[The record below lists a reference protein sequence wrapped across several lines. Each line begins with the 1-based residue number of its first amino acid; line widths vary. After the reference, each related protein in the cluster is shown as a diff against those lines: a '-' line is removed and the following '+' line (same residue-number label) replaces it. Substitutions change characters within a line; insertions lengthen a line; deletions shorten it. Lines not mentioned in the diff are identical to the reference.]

1 MTSTPPLHHALI
13 TRTLPL
19 WSKALHPGHAERVVQ
34 RVRKD
39 YLAADGTPYSWYAS
53 AEPEQRLQLRRF
65 VETRDNCLAQLHQA
79 LSGFKGIIEFCQPLL
94 TERLG
99 LNVAVDQAQYVF
111 QPFELTNN
119 PWVGVPDPQYPLV
132 PEQPVD
138 VLATRPVGAPQP
150 RSLLEAALHNFEGL
164 TEVGAYSRLT
174 RAAGDDALLQGLS
187 LASFVQQCRALD
199 LGQQYQGHLQAT
211 HEGAN
216 RLEVERLSIQ
226 ASRECLRV
234 QAQVAWLKGLLS
246 ERGRTALMQLC
257 SNVSAPAYGE
267 HRLHCWRF
275 SLFGIPLHEIMLIGP
290 DEPRQS
296 NPCILYIP
304 DDSEHSVREFA
315 SVQAVG
321 QYLRHRLQRSEFRRA
336 LLQFA
341 YKDRQV
347 ELSAKLEHMLFEVDG
362 TGNRS
367 LRRNPLLHITPS
379 PLGNA
384 PWPTLYR
391 AHLARMKA
399 DAKTIA
405 VPTAE
410 VDAKA
415 RNTRLQHWFE
425 LGLNVL
431 NVAAFFVPG
440 LNTAM
445 LGVFAYD
452 LMSSVFTGF
461 EAWEEGDTAQALQ
474 QVQSLAINAAVIAG
488 FAAGAK
494 VIQASG
500 FVDALKAVWQEDR
513 ELLWHPDMA
522 PYASN
527 VMLAEGAKPDALGLH
542 QHQGKAYMA
551 LEGTLYEVFQ
561 DPEQHWRVR
570 HPDTPKAYAPH
581 VRPIGDGRWRL
592 AHEHAHE
599 WDDMKLLRRLG
610 HGSDGLDDVELLTAL
625 RSTGTDTAS
634 LRRAHA
640 AGLRPPALLVDTLL
654 RLQLD
659 NEVGTLIEHVRH
671 GLPLAA
677 HKNYA
682 LPELL
687 NLPKWPQDHVLKVF
701 EGPEPWGKAVRYG
714 PPVAPGQIEIEITRS
729 DLDTGALSQTVLA
742 QMAEPTVQLMLGD
755 TPHAQRASVLNNT
768 LAERLANRREA
779 MFDSMQQSRRQPQ
792 SPAAQTLARQFP
804 GLPYSALDEILGNA
818 NSTERQRLAAGRVP
832 LRTGEEARLLQAR
845 TRLDRALIGLFR
857 HSLGNADSQRLQ
869 QALQAEHPVATAA
882 ELLEIALADRQH
894 CAALLGQQPIKP
906 GFRSPLRLANGRL
919 GYPLSGRGQTGAAA
933 RRLRALYPEFD
944 NAQIS
949 ALQSELAEAGDL
961 GTAINSLE
969 AEQRTL
975 DRDLGRW
982 IETAQDLE
990 DRRSRQ
996 QCAERLMSA
1005 CRREGGE
1012 QRNLL
1017 WLERIHMREL
1027 PTITA
1032 AMPHIHEL
1040 RLDGLRL
1047 ERLEGAFL
1055 ANFPHLQ
1062 ALDVTSNP
1070 HMNAEALFEALRSA
1084 PRLRDLNLTGNAL
1097 RALTPAAQQAIGAM
1111 PGLRILNL
1119 RRNFLELD
1127 DASLQFLSRLRL
1139 DALGLG
1145 NNHITLDERLAA
1157 RFQDMV
1163 HPLVL
1168 HLDFNPLQVAPD
1180 LRFMARLSHL
1190 NLHRCD
1196 LQQWPE
1202 GLTTLM
1208 SQPQYRLR
1216 HLDLSFNRI
1225 HNVPDLPGV
1234 LRTPFARDVSARL
1247 PERRWL
1253 FNYNN
1258 LEAETRTR
1266 LGASGVNV
1274 FEHAG
1279 TMPEW
1284 QAFWRNTASD
1294 AQEQLWRDL
1303 FEQGEN
1309 NDLQGVLERLSQS
1322 AEAQRDAQSLRNRVW
1337 ALLEKAA
1344 GDSALR
1350 ERLNTVAQDF
1360 PPTCGDAGADAF
1372 SALEIEVL
1380 AYEAAGGAGTRPGEL
1395 LALYRKLYRRD
1406 QVNQLA
1412 DRISVR
1418 RSLRKQAL
1426 QAHVFDEALPP
1437 HDVLDDPAAFPDGE
1451 LQNGLV
1457 DDIEIRLALRQSLAE
1472 PLDFPEPSHGM
1483 RYRDTAQVNQV
1494 IIDRVEAAVRA
1505 LDTDTNARLQWLI
1518 EQPGWVSYLKR
1529 EYAAQFMLLTDFWRQ
1544 GHDYLFYCLDETQ
1557 EAVTRLDSSVISALT
1572 DTLPTS
1578 PVDNQGNLQRVPLND
1593 GQFDS
1598 AMRALTA
1605 EQQAVEAGLLAS
1617 LTRQAQTLGG

>member
-1 MTSTPPLHHALI
+1 MTSTPPLHHAQI

-53 AEPEQRLQLRRF
+53 AEPEQRLQLRLL
-65 VETRDNCLAQLHQA
+65 VETRDTCLAQLRQA
-79 LSGFKGIIEFCQPLL
+79 LPGFKGIIEFCRPLL
-94 TERLG
+94 TDRLG
-99 LNVAVDQAQYVF
+99 LNMAVDQAQYVF
-111 QPFELTNN
+111 QPFEPIIN

-138 VLATRPVGAPQP
+138 VLATRPVSAPQP

-174 RAAGDDALLQGLS
+174 RAAGDDSPLQGLNM
-187 LASFVQQCRALD
+187 ASFVEQCRALD

-257 SNVSAPAYGE
+257 SNVTAPAYGE
-267 HRLHCWRF
+267 HNLQCWRF
-275 SLFGIPLHEIMLIGP
+275 SLFGIPLHEILLIGP
-290 DEPRQS
+290 DAPNQS

-304 DDSEHSVREFA
+304 DDSEHPVREFA
-315 SVQAVG
+315 SIMAVG
-321 QYLRHRLQRSEFRRA
+321 QHLRHRLQRSEFRRA

-347 ELSAKLEHMLFEVDG
+347 ELSAKLEHALFEVDAS
-362 TGNRS
+362 GNRT
-367 LRRNPLLHITPS
+367 LRSNPLLHVTPS

-415 RNTRLQHWFE
+415 RNARLQHWFE
-425 LGLNVL
+425 MGMNVL

-527 VMLAEGAKPDALGLH
+527 VALAEGAKPDALGLH

-551 LEGTLYEVFQ
+551 LEGNLYEVFQ

-570 HPDTPKAYAPH
+570 HPDSPQAYAPH
-581 VRPIGDGRWRL
+581 VRPIGDGRWQL

-599 WDDMKLLRRLG
+599 WDDIQLLRRLG
-610 HGSDGLDDVELLTAL
+610 HRSQGLDDAQLLTAL

-640 AGLRPPALLVDTLL
+640 AGLRPPALLADTLL

-714 PPVAPGQIEIEITRS
+714 PPAVPGQTEIEITRA
-729 DLDTGALSQTVLA
+729 DLDSGALSQTVLA
-742 QMAEPTVQLMLGD
+742 QMDEPTVQLMLGD
-755 TPHAQRASVLNNT
+755 TPHAQRASVLNDT
-768 LAERLANRREA
+768 LAEHLTNRRKA
-779 MFDSMQQSRRQPQ
+779 IFDSLQQGHREPQ
-792 SPAAQTLARQFP
+792 RPAAQALARQFP
-804 GLPYSALDEILGNA
+804 GLPDSALDEILDHA
-818 NSTERQRLAAGRVP
+818 NSTERQRLAAGRLP
-832 LRTGEEARLLQAR
+832 LRIGEEARLLQAR
-845 TRLDRALIGLFR
+845 ARLDRAVIGLFR
-857 HSLGNADSQRLQ
+857 HSLANTDTERLQ
-869 QALQAEHPVATAA
+869 QALQAEHPEATAA

-894 CAALLGQQPIKP
+894 CAVLLGQQPIKP
-906 GFRSPLRLANGRL
+906 GFRSPLRLASGRL

-933 RRLRALYPEFD
+933 RRLRALYPELD

-949 ALQSELAEAGDL
+949 ALQTELEEVSDL
-961 GTAINSLE
+961 GTAINRLE

-982 IETAQDLE
+982 IDTAQDLE

-1017 WLERIHMREL
+1017 WLERIHLREL

-1032 AMPHIHEL
+1032 TMPHIHEL
-1040 RLDGLRL
+1040 RLDGLQL

-1055 ANFPHLQ
+1055 ANFPHLH
-1062 ALDVTSNP
+1062 ALDVNRNP
-1070 HMNAEALFEALRSA
+1070 NMNVEALFEALRAA

-1097 RALTPAAQQAIGAM
+1097 RALTPAGRQAIGAM

-1119 RRNFLELD
+1119 RSNFLELD
-1127 DASLQFLSRLRL
+1127 DASLQFLTRLRL
-1139 DALGLG
+1139 GALGLG
-1145 NNHITLDERLAA
+1145 DNHITLDERLAA

-1163 HPLVL
+1163 HPIVL
-1168 HLDFNPLQVAPD
+1168 HLDSNPLQVAPD

-1202 GLTTLM
+1202 GLTILM

-1216 HLDLSFNRI
+1216 HLNLSYNRI
-1225 HNVPDLPGV
+1225 RNVPDLPGV

-1247 PERRWL
+1247 PERHWL
-1253 FNYNN
+1253 FNYND

-1266 LGASGVNV
+1266 LSDSGVNV
-1274 FEHAG
+1274 FERAG
-1279 TMPEW
+1279 AMAEW
-1284 QAFWRNTASD
+1284 QALWRNPASD
-1294 AQEQLWRDL
+1294 AEEKLWRDL
-1303 FEQGEN
+1303 FEPGEN
-1309 NDLQGVLERLSQS
+1309 NALQGVLERLSQS

-1406 QVNQLA
+1406 QVNQMA
-1412 DRISVR
+1412 DRISVQR
-1418 RSLRKQAL
+1418 LMRKRAL
-1426 QAHVFDEALPP
+1426 QNGVLDEALPP
-1437 HDVLDDPAAFPDGE
+1437 HDELDDPAAYPDVE
-1451 LQNGLV
+1451 LIGGAV
-1457 DDIEIRLALRQSLAE
+1457 DDIELRLALRQSLAE
-1472 PLDFPEPSHGM
+1472 PLGFPEPSHGM
-1483 RYRDTAQVNQV
+1483 RYRATANVNQV
-1494 IIDRVEAAVRA
+1494 IIDRVEAAVLA
-1505 LDTDTNARLQWLI
+1505 LDADPDARLQWLL
-1518 EQPGWVSYLKR
+1518 EQPGWVSYLER
-1529 EYAAQFMLLTDFWRQ
+1529 EYAAQFTLLTDFWRQ
-1544 GHDYLFYCLDETQ
+1544 GHDYLFYCVNETH
-1557 EAVTRLDSSVISALT
+1557 EAVTRLDRSVIRALI
-1572 DTLPTS
+1572 DVLPAS
-1578 PVDNQGNLQRVPLND
+1578 PVDEQGNLHRVPLNE
-1593 GQFDS
+1593 GQFNN
-1598 AMRALTA
+1598 AMDALTV
-1605 EQQAVEAGLLAS
+1605 EQQAVQAGLLAS